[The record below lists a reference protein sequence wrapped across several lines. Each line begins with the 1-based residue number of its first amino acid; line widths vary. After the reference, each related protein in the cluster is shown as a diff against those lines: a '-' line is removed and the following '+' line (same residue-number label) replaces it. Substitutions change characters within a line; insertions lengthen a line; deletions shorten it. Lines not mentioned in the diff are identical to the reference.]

1 MSHYD
6 TLRVVPWA
14 EDAVIQGAYR
24 ALMRLYHPD
33 ANPDPEAQSR
43 AREITRA
50 FAVLSDPEKRAAY
63 DALPRLGDAT
73 ESPEP
78 GLFAVD
84 QRSRPP
90 MRNLGI
96 ASVVLALAVSVGV
109 AIWPQSVQQTGPQAV
124 RNEATAPVAKHVAS
138 AAKLVGRP
146 GTIAAHANGAQAV
159 SRRSDTVLLQHS
171 DTARGPVSDRS
182 TRRAPMPNREEIAQ
196 AVAAKPPPSVPVLK
210 REIAQAVK
218 SKTPTPTAP
227 DRASS
232 GASESTDDRHAQVER
247 LAASFLKQS
256 LEHADFHRKELLLSA
271 SNRSAFSRALCHSS
285 DCVTETYLRQIRETT
300 EIMQGRVPTP

>member
-73 ESPEP
+73 EGPEP

-84 QRSRPP
+84 QHSRPP

-109 AIWPQSVQQTGPQAV
+109 AIWPQSGPQTEPQAV
-124 RNEATAPVAKHVAS
+124 RNGATTPVARHVAS
-138 AAKLVGRP
+138 AAKLVGQP
-146 GTIAAHANGAQAV
+146 GTIAAHANGPQAV
-159 SRRSDTVLLQHS
+159 SRRDTVLLQHP
-171 DTARGPVSDRS
+171 DTAQVPVSDRTTS
-182 TRRAPMPNREEIAQ
+182 RAPPMPRREEVAQ
-196 AVAAKPPPSVPVLK
+196 AVAAKPSPSVPVPK
-210 REIAQAVK
+210 REIAQLVK
-218 SKTPTPTAP
+218 PKTPMPTAP

-271 SNRSAFSRALCHSS
+271 SNRSAFTRALCHSS